1 MKFWCHFSKIYMR
14 NNWFKIWY
22 SYSNLVAF
30 AIIETKSQKNEKK
43 KKKTH
48 NQECKKIIKGYLHFY
63 IIKKIFSFLSR
74 Y

>member
-1 MKFWCHFSKIYMR
+1 MR

-43 KKKTH
+43 KKKHTIK
-48 NQECKKIIKGYLHFY
+48 NVKK
-63 IIKKIFSFLSR
+63 
-74 Y
+74 

>member
-1 MKFWCHFSKIYMR
+1 MR

-48 NQECKKIIKGYLHFY
+48 TIKNVKK
-63 IIKKIFSFLSR
+63 
-74 Y
+74 